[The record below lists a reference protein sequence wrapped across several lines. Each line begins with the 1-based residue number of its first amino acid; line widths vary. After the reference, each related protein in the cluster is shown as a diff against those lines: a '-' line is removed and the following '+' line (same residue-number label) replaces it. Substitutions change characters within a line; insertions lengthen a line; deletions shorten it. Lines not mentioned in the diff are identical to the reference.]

1 MATTIDLS
9 DIAKVVAG
17 YQAFVERKMKAKD
30 YAKSYYEKNKDGLK
44 KKSNEYY
51 TNNKDKVLEKQKR
64 KYDTVRKKNKNDDNM
79 KIVSLE
85 NFMET
90 STSE

>member
-1 MATTIDLS
+1 MTTIDLS

-17 YQAFVERKMKAKD
+17 YQTFVERKMKAKD

-64 KYDTVRKKNKNDDNM
+64 KYDSVTKKTKTDSVPTNTVLE
-79 KIVSLE
+79 KIIQTPTNE
-85 NFMET
+85 
-90 STSE
+90 